1 MNKPVYFVKGADMAV
16 KNSAKVMIDGK
27 IITLGGYES
36 EEYLQRVA
44 NFVNRK
50 IAEMESM
57 TSFRRMTPDM
67 RSCMMAINLADDYFK
82 AKEQADAAEQEMETK
97 DKEAYNVKQDLIA
110 AQMEIERLKK
120 ELSQYKKQ

>member
-1 MNKPVYFVKGADMAV
+1 MAE

-44 NFVNRK
+44 NYINHK
-50 IAEMESM
+50 IEEIEQI
-57 TSFRRMTPDM
+57 TKYRRMSPDT
-67 RSCMMAINLADDYFK
+67 RSIMLAINIADDYFK
-82 AKEQADAAEQEMETK
+82 AKIQADFTEHEIENK
-97 DKEAYNVKQDLIA
+97 DKEAYDVKQDLIS

-120 ELSQYKKQ
+120 ELSRYNRR

>member
-1 MNKPVYFVKGADMAV
+1 MAE
-16 KNSAKVMIDGK
+16 KNVAKVMIDGK

-36 EEYLQRVA
+36 EEYLQRIA
-44 NFVNRK
+44 NYVNHK

-57 TSFRRMTPDM
+57 TAYRRMSPDM

-82 AKEQADAAEQEMETK
+82 AKEQADASEEEMENR
-97 DKEAYNVKQDLIA
+97 DKEAYNVKQDLVA

-120 ELSQYKKQ
+120 ELEYRNNQKE

>member
-1 MNKPVYFVKGADMAV
+1 MAV

-82 AKEQADAAEQEMETK
+82 AKEQADAAEQEMEAK

-110 AQMEIERLKK
+110 AQMELERLKK